1 MTNREFYNAVATTEG
16 VSEEVRKFAVAA
28 IAKIDERNEKRKTTM
43 SPTQK
48 ENEVIKGKMVTYL
61 AENGQKSAAEVAAA
75 VLDNPSTSKASS
87 LLSQLCK
94 EGAVDS
100 VEVRVKGKGKH
111 KEYFIPTE
119 SEEEA

>member
-1 MTNREFYNAVATTEG
+1 MTNREFYNAVAATEG

-48 ENEVIKGKMVTYL
+48 ENEVIKGKMITYL
-61 AENGQKSAAEVAAA
+61 TENGQKSAAEVAAA

-94 EGAVDS
+94 DGAVDS

>member
-1 MTNREFYNAVATTEG
+1 MTNREFYNAVAATEG

-48 ENEVIKGKMVTYL
+48 ENEVIKGKMITYL

>member
-1 MTNREFYNAVATTEG
+1 MTNREFYNAVAATEG

-48 ENEVIKGKMVTYL
+48 ENEVIKGKMITYL
-61 AENGQKSAAEVAAA
+61 AENGQKSAAEVASA

>member
-1 MTNREFYNAVATTEG
+1 MTNREFYTKVAATTEDA
-16 VSEEVRKFAVAA
+16 EVKAFAENA
-28 IAKIDERNEKRKTTM
+28 IAKMDERNEKRKTTM
-43 SPTQK
+43 SPTQV
-48 ENEVIKGKMVTYL
+48 ENEALKEKFIAFL
-61 AENGQKSAAEVAAA
+61 AENGQKSAAEVASA

>member
-1 MTNREFYNAVATTEG
+1 MTNREFYNAVAATEG

-48 ENEVIKGKMVTYL
+48 ENEVIKGKMITYL

-94 EGAVDS
+94 DGAVDS

>member
-1 MTNREFYNAVATTEG
+1 MTNREFYNAVAATEG

-48 ENEVIKGKMVTYL
+48 ENEVIKGKMITYL
-61 AENGQKSAAEVAAA
+61 AENGQKSAAEVAAV